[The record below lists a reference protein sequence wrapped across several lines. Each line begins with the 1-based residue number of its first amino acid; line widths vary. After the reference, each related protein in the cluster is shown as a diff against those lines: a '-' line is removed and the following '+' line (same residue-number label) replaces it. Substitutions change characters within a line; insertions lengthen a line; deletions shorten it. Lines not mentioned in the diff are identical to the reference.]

1 MDIKT
6 IAGGIGGA
14 AAGVAGIVIGITSAG
29 VGAIVIGVA
38 FLAVTAIALIAGATA
53 TPQGS
58 LPPKPSIGAKFLGV
72 PDGAFWL
79 IVAILVVGLVI
90 GGILLAVA

>member
-1 MDIKT
+1 MDVKT
-6 IAGGIGGA
+6 IAGGVAGA
-14 AAGVAGIVIGITSAG
+14 AAGVVGVVIGITQSA
-29 VGAIVIGVA
+29 VGAVVIGVA
-38 FLAVTAIALIAGATA
+38 FLAVTVIALVAGATA

-79 IVAILVVGLVI
+79 IAAILVVGLVV
-90 GGILLAVA
+90 GGILLAR